1 MMWISFSSCKFL
13 LKELCSFL
21 FLTNVIGLL
30 MGFFFFVDSIFLANG
45 LLATVVRQLEKSE
58 H

>member
-30 MGFFFFVDSIFLANG
+30 MGFFVDSIFLANG
-45 LLATVVRQLEKSE
+45 LLATVVRQLETSE